1 MTQQVLN
8 GLNVKPGLNYIDCNE
23 GEAGHTEAIL
33 NSVSP
38 PPNVLGIDLDLS
50 ALNQAK
56 KRLKNFQD
64 NTLLINGNF
73 KDIKDIASSNNLKKV
88 HGILFDLGMSS
99 FQIESKDRGFSF
111 QTQSSLDMRYNSKQK
126 LTASEI
132 VNNYGEKKLAD
143 IIFSYGEERYSRR
156 IARSIVNSRPL
167 ETTSDLVTA
176 ILKAVGTKSKFSRIH
191 PATKTFQAIRIEVNN
206 ELESLKKG
214 ISDAI
219 ELLCQ
224 EGRLVVLSYHSLE
237 DKIVKS
243 IIKNESKDCVCPT
256 TQIQCICDHNASLKL
271 INRKVIKPTDEEVSL
286 NPRSRSAK
294 LRVAQKY

>member
-1 MTQQVLN
+1 MIEQVLN
-8 GLNVKPGLNYIDCNE
+8 GLNIKSGLNYIDCNE

-33 NSVSP
+33 SSVNP
-38 PPNVLGIDLDLS
+38 PPNVLGIDLDMS

-56 KRLKNFQD
+56 KRLREFKN

-73 KDIKDIASSNNLKKV
+73 KDIKRIASRNKVQHV

-99 FQIESKDRGFSF
+99 FQIENVHRGFSF
-111 QTQSSLDMRYNSKQK
+111 QTQSSLDMRYDTDQEF
-126 LTASEI
+126 TASEI
-132 VNNYGEKKLAD
+132 VNQYSEKNLAN
-143 IIFSYGEERYSRR
+143 IIFEYGEERYSRR

-176 ILKAVGTKSKFSRIH
+176 ILKALRTQAKFSRIH

-206 ELESLKKG
+206 ELVNLKKG
-214 ISDAI
+214 IADAI
-219 ELLCQ
+219 ELLCH

-243 IIKNESKDCVCPT
+243 IFKNESRNCVCPT
-256 TQIQCICDHNASLKL
+256 TQMYCICNHSASLKL
-271 INRKVIKPTDEEVSL
+271 INRKVIKPTNEEVSL

-294 LRVAQKY
+294 LRIAQKF

>member
-1 MTQQVLN
+1 MTQQVLK
-8 GLNVKPGLNYIDCNE
+8 GLNIKSGLNYIDCNE

-33 NSVSP
+33 NAVSP
-38 PPNVLGIDLDLS
+38 PPNVLGIDLDES
-50 ALNQAK
+50 VLNQAK
-56 KRLKNFQD
+56 KRLRNFQE
-64 NTLLINGNF
+64 NTVFINGNF
-73 KDIKDIASSNNLKKV
+73 KDIKKIASINNIQKV

-99 FQIESKDRGFSF
+99 FQIENMDRGFSF
-111 QTQSSLDMRYNSKQK
+111 RAQSSLDMRYDTEQK
-126 LTASEI
+126 FTASEI
-132 VNNYGEKKLAD
+132 VNKYGEKQLAN
-143 IIFSYGEERYSRR
+143 IIFEYGEERYSRR

-167 ETTSDLVTA
+167 ETTSDLVLA
-176 ILKAVGTKSKFSRIH
+176 ILKAIGAKSKSNRIH

-219 ELLCQ
+219 ELLCN

-243 IIKNESKDCVCPT
+243 IIKRESENCVCPT
-256 TQIQCICDHNASLKL
+256 AQIYCICNHSASLKL
-271 INRKVIKPTDEEVSL
+271 INRKVIKPTDKEVSL

-294 LRVAQKY
+294 LRIAQKF

>member
-1 MTQQVLN
+1 
-8 GLNVKPGLNYIDCNE
+8 
-23 GEAGHTEAIL
+23 
-33 NSVSP
+33 
-38 PPNVLGIDLDLS
+38 
-50 ALNQAK
+50 
-56 KRLKNFQD
+56 
-64 NTLLINGNF
+64 
-73 KDIKDIASSNNLKKV
+73 
-88 HGILFDLGMSS
+88 
-99 FQIESKDRGFSF
+99 
-111 QTQSSLDMRYNSKQK
+111 MR
-126 LTASEI
+126 A
-132 VNNYGEKKLAD
+132 
-143 IIFSYGEERYSRR
+143 
-156 IARSIVNSRPL
+156 
-167 ETTSDLVTA
+167 
-176 ILKAVGTKSKFSRIH
+176 
-191 PATKTFQAIRIEVNN
+191 
-206 ELESLKKG
+206 LKKG